1 MVNGEMVNVEIFYD
15 NGAVKG
21 FRIKGHAGVRCAGEN
36 LVCASISAIS
46 QTALLGLGA
55 FLTVEPDWKIE
66 KDGYLECWLPDNL
79 LRKDIMRAR
88 VILGTMVLGLKGIEE
103 SYGQYLKVS
112 KRRWTK
118 CCSK

>member
-1 MVNGEMVNVEIFYD
+1 MVNVDIYYD
-15 NGAVKG
+15 GDSVKG
-21 FRIKGHAGVRCAGEN
+21 FRIKGHAGAGCVGED

-55 FLTVEPDWKIE
+55 FLTVEPVWKIQE
-66 KDGYLECWLPDNL
+66 DGYLECWLPDNL
-79 LRKDIMRAR
+79 FRRDLKKAR
-88 VILGTMVLGLKGIEE
+88 VIIGTMVLGLKSIEE